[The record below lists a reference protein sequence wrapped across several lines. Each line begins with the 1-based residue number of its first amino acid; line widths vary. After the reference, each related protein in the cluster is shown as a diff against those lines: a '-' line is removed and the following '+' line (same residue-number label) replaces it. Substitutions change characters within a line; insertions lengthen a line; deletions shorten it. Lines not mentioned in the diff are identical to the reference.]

1 MTKTEM
7 HPQGCI
13 SVFSRWRETKLHAQI
28 EILASLQTVDR
39 EIREQNGIKQGLV
52 GELQA
57 EEKEI
62 LSKKR
67 EIDLLKT
74 VYAEKD
80 KIRQE
85 KERILQEES
94 KKAMDK
100 RMRMN
105 RIKNIKELQA
115 LQREIEQIRLTNG
128 EQEEELIKLLEELEG
143 VKANIK
149 TKEDEMTQRQ
159 NEWQQKQQ
167 SMQAQISGIEQS
179 VSEAATRRKRIAAQ
193 VTGDLITR
201 YELIFARRGGTAVV
215 EVTGGICQGCY
226 MNIPPQLWNE
236 IIRSE
241 KVNLC
246 PSCQRI
252 LYYKPAME
260 QQKLA

>member
-1 MTKTEM
+1 M

-13 SVFSRWRETKLHAQI
+13 SFFSQWGETKLHAQI

-39 EIREQNGIKQGLV
+39 EIREQNGIKQGLM
-52 GELQA
+52 GELQS

-62 LSKKR
+62 LSKKH
-67 EIDLLKT
+67 EIDSLKAL
-74 VYAEKD
+74 YAEKE
-80 KIRQE
+80 KIRQD
-85 KERILQEES
+85 KERLLQEDG

-115 LQREIEQIRLTNG
+115 LQREIEQIRQGNS
-128 EQEEELIKLLEELEG
+128 EQEEELIKILEELDG
-143 VKANIK
+143 IKADIK
-149 TKEDEMTQRQ
+149 AKEDEMAQRQ
-159 NEWQQKQQ
+159 GLWQQKQQ
-167 SMQAQISGIEQS
+167 SMQAQISGIEKA
-179 VSEAATRRKRIAAQ
+179 VSEASVRRKRIAAQ
-193 VTGDLITR
+193 VTGDLIRR

-215 EVTGGICQGCY
+215 EAAGGICQGCY

-236 IIRSE
+236 IIKSE

-252 LYYKPAME
+252 LYHKPALE
-260 QQKLA
+260 EAKPA